1 MKKSILFTF
10 LSLIYSTLAFCQLVA
25 FPGAEGFGAKAIGG
39 RGGQVIYVTNL
50 NDNGPGSL
58 AEALAT
64 QGPRYILFK
73 VSGLI
78 NTNLETVYGDYTL
91 AGQTSPNGIIVRG
104 FVIDEIY
111 DTIGTGNN
119 IIIRHLRSRPHDPN
133 MFPGT
138 PLDDAFRLD
147 GVSNAIIDH
156 SSFANAIDES
166 IQISQSS
173 NITLQNCMLSETL
186 GEHFYLGG
194 MLMNYSSAE
203 HPQDSI
209 SLHHNTWNRIGGRLP
224 ELSCESAY
232 ASQHPLNIE
241 LSNNLL
247 WDQKI
252 NIWYNSNI
260 DPSAFNP
267 IDSFFVNMNWV
278 NNYSV
283 GRTDY
288 TSGMIAHNF
297 LEIADNNI
305 YASGNK
311 MNLYPAHS
319 DYDLFYCCN
328 DFDQAGNSP
337 NTDLGVANKLTS
349 RHNFPAITYTP
360 TDSLR
365 SYMYKNVGAFPRDSM
380 DRRLVK
386 PFLSGVPYTAPVDSA
401 DHFNDAFVLPT
412 NTAVAPLDTDN
423 DGMPDYWETANG
435 LNVNVQDHNGTNLSM
450 SITGVNGY
458 TNLECYLNCLSDALV
473 SGSTTAPCAIVLN
486 VNELTE
492 NNNSISLLQNSPNPF
507 TNETSISFELFQA
520 EFVTLKITDFLGRP
534 VKTIISEKRS
544 AGIHSIQFN
553 TEELSSGIYFY
564 ELKTPTNTLVK
575 KMICEKK

>member
-1 MKKSILFTF
+1 MKKITLFIF
-10 LSLIYSTLAFCQLVA
+10 FSLVYSTLTFCQLVA
-25 FPGAEGFGAKAIGG
+25 FPGAEGFGAKATGG

-73 VSGLI
+73 VSGII

-133 MFPGT
+133 VFAGS

-156 SSFANAIDES
+156 CSFANAIDES
-166 IQISQSS
+166 VQISQSS
-173 NITLQNCMLSETL
+173 HITIQNCMLSETL

-203 HPQDSI
+203 YPQDSI

-232 ASQHPLNIE
+232 GSQRPLNIE

-260 DPSAFNP
+260 DPSAQNP

-288 TSGMIAHNF
+288 TSGMIGHNF
-297 LEIADNNI
+297 LEIAGNSI
-305 YASGNK
+305 YSSGNK
-311 MNLYPAHS
+311 MNLYPALS

-328 DFDQAGNSP
+328 DFDQLGSNP
-337 NTDLGVANKLTS
+337 NTDLGVATKLTS

-360 TDSLR
+360 TDSLIN
-365 SYMYKNVGAFPRDSM
+365 YMYENVGAFPRDSM
-380 DRRLVK
+380 DRRLIK
-386 PFLSGVPYTAPVDSA
+386 PFLSGIPYTAAVDSA
-401 DHFNDAFVLPT
+401 DHFNDAFVLPL
-412 NTAVAPLDTDN
+412 NSPPVPLDTDN

-435 LNVNVQDHNGTNLSM
+435 LNPNLQDHNGTNLSM
-450 SITGVNGY
+450 SIIGVNGY

-473 SGSTTAPCAIVLN
+473 NGSTAATCAIVLN
-486 VNELTE
+486 VNDLLAS
-492 NNNSISLLQNSPNPF
+492 NDKVNLLQNSPNPF
-507 TNETSISFELFQA
+507 TNETAISFELFQA

-534 VKTIISEKRS
+534 VKTILSEKRS
-544 AGIHSIQFN
+544 IGMHSVVFS
-553 TEELSSGIYFY
+553 TEGLSSGIYFY
-564 ELKTPTNTLVK
+564 ELQTPTGSLVK
-575 KMICEKK
+575 KMVK

>member
-1 MKKSILFTF
+1 MFAEIAA
-10 LSLIYSTLAFCQLVA
+10 YSQVVA
-25 FPGAEGFGAKAIGG
+25 FPGAEGFGANASGG

-64 QGPRYILFK
+64 PGPRYILFK
-73 VSGLI
+73 VSGII

-91 AGQTSPNGIIVRG
+91 AGQTSPSGVIVRG
-104 FVIDEIY
+104 FVVDEIY
-111 DTIGTGNN
+111 DTIGTGSN

-133 MFPGT
+133 VFSGT
-138 PLDDAFRLD
+138 PLDDGFRLD
-147 GVSNAIIDH
+147 GARNVIVDH
-156 SSFANAIDES
+156 CSFANAIDES
-166 IQISQSS
+166 VQISQSS
-173 NITLQNCMLSETL
+173 NITIQNSMLSETL

-232 ASQHPLNIE
+232 GSQRPLNIE

-260 DPSAFNP
+260 DPSAQNP

-288 TSGMIAHNF
+288 TSGMIGHNF
-297 LEIADNNI
+297 LEIAGNSI
-305 YASGNK
+305 YSSGNK
-311 MNLYPAHS
+311 MNLYPALS

-328 DFDQAGNSP
+328 DFDQPGNNP
-337 NTDLGVANKLTS
+337 NTDLGVANKRTT
-349 RHNFPAITYTP
+349 RHNFPTITYTP
-360 TDSLR
+360 TDSLIN
-365 SYMYKNVGAFPRDSM
+365 YMYKNVGAFPRDSM

-386 PFLSGVPYTAPVDSA
+386 PFLSGVPYIAPVDSA
-401 DHFNDAFVLPT
+401 DHFNDAFILPS
-412 NTAVAPLDTDN
+412 NQGVAPSDSDS

-435 LNVNVQDHNGTNLSM
+435 LNPNVQDHNGTNLSM
-450 SITGVNGY
+450 AITGVSGY
-458 TNLECYLNCLSDALV
+458 TNLECYLNCLSDAIV
-473 SGSTTAPCAIVLN
+473 NGNNTATCSIVLN
-486 VNELTE
+486 VNELLINQQAIT
-492 NNNSISLLQNSPNPF
+492 LFQNIPNPF
-507 TNETSISFELFQA
+507 INETTISFNLPQSEHVDL
-520 EFVTLKITDFLGRP
+520 TILDFLGRP
-534 VKTIISEKRS
+534 IKTLISKNCHAGTHSVVLNTSELS
-544 AGIHSIQFN
+544 AGV
-553 TEELSSGIYFY
+553 YFY
-564 ELKTPTNTLVK
+564 ELRTPKNVVVK
-575 KMICEKK
+575 KMIK